1 MSLIISNY
9 RLLRETIESE
19 YKINS
24 KEELKESILKDMR
37 LFREE
42 NGKMPQMSDLSY
54 KYKSNIFRDELAFKK
69 LKKEI

>member
-1 MSLIISNY
+1 
-9 RLLRETIESE
+9 
-19 YKINS
+19 
-24 KEELKESILKDMR
+24 MR

-69 LKKEI
+69 MKKEI